1 MLTMNLRF
9 CHPRGVKYLLKWFN
23 TSENAEDML
32 ERHVTLW
39 FPFSLLD
46 SLEMN

>member
-1 MLTMNLRF
+1 MNLRF
-9 CHPRGVKYLLKWFN
+9 CRAHGVKYLLKWFN